1 MTDEQ
6 APQQTVSFT
15 ASDFVMSMPI
25 QPSPIKL
32 VVRVNGVR
40 VKDIEL
46 SAPCWVDFTHVIT
59 EAPKN
64 CFIDVRL
71 EVPQREFQKT
81 TEGDDPVIRQE
92 VDVFKTPEEGY
103 HEKPYVLKPARTSR
117 GES

>member
-1 MTDEQ
+1 MTDE
-6 APQQTVSFT
+6 TKEHTIEFT
-15 ASDFVMSMPI
+15 GKEFTISMPL

-71 EVPQREFQKT
+71 EVPAREFQKT
-81 TEGDDPVIRQE
+81 TEGDDPVIRHE
-92 VDVFKTPEEGY
+92 VNIFKTPEGGY
-103 HEKPYVLKPARTSR
+103 RAKPYTLREP
-117 GES
+117 